1 MKQEPEFQALSPEEQ
16 DVVIVQVMEDVEEVQ
31 RQEAQQEEKEEE
43 DDDGDMEAAGAAVDQ
58 AEEEAVEQLYARLEF
73 VPDARVTHRYGLVAD
88 TVHPA
93 NYAANISQV
102 HLLQTDNNV
111 APVMGRVHMVRPDR
125 DFADDHFMHDI
136 EGDINE
142 GQKTIVERS
151 KRGPF
156 RNQSGRSTIMD
167 RSRHIVYRK
176 RRGVFEITVRRGVIS
191 SELNQMMSK
200 LSMHRTH
207 QHGSRVTIVKGS
219 RRYRLGFLTDLDL
232 GHLLDLVAECV
243 NQYGNCGIEI
253 VETKPGSGPLYKGS
267 MHGPSFKARARRKKG
282 VLHSR

>member
-1 MKQEPEFQALSPEEQ
+1 
-16 DVVIVQVMEDVEEVQ
+16 
-31 RQEAQQEEKEEE
+31 
-43 DDDGDMEAAGAAVDQ
+43 
-58 AEEEAVEQLYARLEF
+58 
-73 VPDARVTHRYGLVAD
+73 
-88 TVHPA
+88 
-93 NYAANISQV
+93 
-102 HLLQTDNNV
+102 
-111 APVMGRVHMVRPDR
+111 
-125 DFADDHFMHDI
+125 
-136 EGDINE
+136 
-142 GQKTIVERS
+142 
-151 KRGPF
+151 
-156 RNQSGRSTIMD
+156 MD

-282 VLHSR
+282 VLHNR